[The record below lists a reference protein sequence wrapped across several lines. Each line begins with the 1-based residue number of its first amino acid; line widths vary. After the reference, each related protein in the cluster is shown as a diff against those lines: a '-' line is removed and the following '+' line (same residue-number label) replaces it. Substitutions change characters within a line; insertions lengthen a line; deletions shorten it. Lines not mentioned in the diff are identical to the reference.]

1 MKGLKYL
8 IALALPLWGTGNCL
22 HAQSLK
28 DLFLKM
34 PQEVCPAL
42 SEYNRLEIVDNQKNG
57 KAMQTRNL
65 FSNFAYMETLTDN
78 YAHLKLTSNSE
89 KEMKLLPLKNGEH
102 IIMVVSTVH
111 ADSISDSSIC
121 FYNTR
126 WEPLTATEYIDEPM
140 SHSFRN
146 ISVSCDA
153 DELTITTS
161 TPIALRTDGSNKPAE
176 IAAPVSKTYRWN
188 REQNHFTE

>member
-8 IALALPLWGTGNCL
+8 IALVLPLWGLGNSL